1 MYLRALRSAPAQDFR
16 AARQRVPTF
25 RARAAIVCYNFE
37 ALGGLLRKIMTA
49 QKTARKRLSNGS
61 RRAKP
66 KYERIVLKLSGESLQ
81 GPQGFGIHGETVQA
95 IARELKD
102 VHALGVQ
109 VAVMVGGGNIFRGGR
124 QKGLE
129 VDRATGDYMGMLATV
144 INALALQDALEKEG
158 VHTRVQSAI
167 AMNEVAEPF
176 IRRRATR
183 HLEKGRIVIF
193 AGGTGNPYFSTDTAA
208 ALRAM
213 EMKADVILKAT
224 RVDGIYDADPEKV
237 TGARFLTQIT
247 YRDVLHQDLK
257 VMDAT
262 AISLCM
268 DNGMPIV
275 VFNMNEY
282 GNIKRVVLGERVG
295 STVTPA

>member
-1 MYLRALRSAPAQDFR
+1 MAAKRTAVKRALKVSKEP
-16 AARQRVPTF
+16 
-25 RARAAIVCYNFE
+25 E
-37 ALGGLLRKIMTA
+37 
-49 QKTARKRLSNGS
+49 
-61 RRAKP
+61 P
-66 KYERIVLKLSGESLQ
+66 KYARIVLKLSGESMQ
-81 GPQGFGIHGETVQA
+81 GPQGFGIHGETVRA
-95 IARELKD
+95 IAQELKD

-109 VAVMVGGGNIFRGGR
+109 VAIMVGGGNIFRGGR
-124 QKGLE
+124 QKGFE
-129 VDRATGDYMGMLATV
+129 IDRATGDYMGMLATV

-176 IRRRATR
+176 IRRRAMR

-193 AGGTGNPYFSTDTAA
+193 AAGTGNPYFSTDTAA

-224 RVDGIYDADPEKV
+224 RVDGIYDADPERV
-237 TGARFLTQIT
+237 SGAKFFAQIT
-247 YRDVLHQDLK
+247 YREVLHQNLK

-275 VFNMNEY
+275 VFNMNQH